1 METVEEGRKRQKLVD
16 GLWGAAG
23 AARVDRRVGKGRVI
37 AGMTLAEL
45 LASERLAPDVAP
57 CGAPEP
63 GWEEVSWIH
72 RRSEDA
78 EFYFLANAGTGSV
91 RQAVS
96 FRVAGRR
103 PELWDPLTGA
113 RRALPEWSAG
123 KEVTTVPLLLEPSG
137 SLFVLFR
144 ERDQRTAV
152 RGQKGEK
159 NFPELKQV
167 MELTGLWQVNF
178 DPKWGGPAKPVAFSH
193 LSDWTD
199 QTDLGIKYYS
209 GTAVYRK
216 VFNLTSDLRPPSS
229 VFLDLGVVHNVVRV
243 RLNKH
248 DLGTFWCAPW
258 RVEVTGLLKPGENL
272 LELDVVNLW
281 NNRLVRDAAQPAGQR
296 LTRTNLA
303 VPANRALLPS
313 GLLGPVRL
321 VTTGA
326 IRAAPNN
333 R

>member
-1 METVEEGRKRQKLVD
+1 V
-16 GLWGAAG
+16 
-23 AARVDRRVGKGRVI
+23 
-37 AGMTLAEL
+37 
-45 LASERLAPDVAP
+45 
-57 CGAPEP
+57 
-63 GWEEVSWIH
+63 
-72 RRSEDA
+72 
-78 EFYFLANAGTGSV
+78 YFLANAGTGSV

-96 FRVAGRR
+96 FRVAGKQ

-113 RRALPEWSAG
+113 RRALPEWSAQG
-123 KEVTTVPLLLEPSG
+123 GVTSVPLQFEPSG
-137 SLFVLFR
+137 SLFVVFR
-144 ERDQRTAV
+144 DSGQRSEDSDQRTEV

-167 MELTGLWQVNF
+167 MEIEGPWQVTF
-178 DPKWGGPAKPVAFSH
+178 DPKWGGPAKPVAFTH